1 MSELRQRHLAES
13 SAPPNEMDQAPTIES
28 VDWKKDKEDTLSYGK
43 TPDGKGKEEYWEI
56 SLGTIPW

>member
-13 SAPPNEMDQAPTIES
+13 SAPPNEMDQAPTIDS

-43 TPDGKGKEEYWEI
+43 TPDGKGRKEYGK
-56 SLGTIPW
+56 SA

>member
-13 SAPPNEMDQAPTIES
+13 SVGQNAVDTATDDDP

-43 TPDGKGKEEYWEI
+43 TPDGKGRREYGKSEHV
-56 SLGTIPW
+56 